1 MSHSKK
7 RSRPCPHETLSGA
20 VTEAETAMV
29 GDFLRDTGRL
39 GLGLGL
45 GRDGRGRRAHGSPA
59 TQAQRWPAPG
69 TGPVL
74 VGRRALGMEDED
86 LPQRS
91 LLERA

>member
-7 RSRPCPHETLSGA
+7 RSSPCPHETLCGA

-29 GDFLRDTGRL
+29 GDFLRATGRL
-39 GLGLGL
+39 GLG
-45 GRDGRGRRAHGSPA
+45 RGRRARSSPSHA
-59 TQAQRWPAPG
+59 SAALAAPG